1 MSAEETVM
9 VRTHTTFLAALG
21 CALLVAPAQAQFS
34 DNFSDNNFNTGVVW
48 SGSDV
53 LFTAATGMLQSQS
66 PGAANYY
73 LSTPSTQATDA
84 QWEWFTNLKFA
95 TSGAN
100 YTDVYLMSSAANLA
114 SGVNGYFVRMGGT
127 PDRLELFRSDAGT
140 AVSLIV
146 SPDGIVNSSTDN
158 PFKIRVT
165 RDAGNNWTLLF
176 DDGALGSFTTG
187 GTANDATYIACTH
200 FGVRIEQSTA
210 VSVVNNHFFDDFNV
224 GPIPVDLTPPAI
236 ISVVATS
243 STNVDVQYGE
253 ALDPAFLGAY
263 DIIPFIGVSAQV
275 QDGFDPALVH
285 ITTAIA
291 LTSGNTYTLNA
302 SGAQDAAAN
311 AAVPANI
318 DFTYVVPAVAGPRD
332 VAINEIMADPS
343 PVVGL
348 PDAEYMEILNTTAS
362 SSFDLSGWTF
372 TDGSTTG
379 VLPAFTLTPGMYAII
394 VDDATASL
402 FTGVANVISVTSF
415 PSMNN
420 DGDPLVLKDGGGVTI
435 DAVTYDLGWYNDA
448 AKEDG
453 GWSLEQKNY
462 TAPCSGADNWTASND
477 AQGGTPGEVNSV
489 LDLTPDA
496 QAPSLLSVQV
506 NSPTEIALVFSEQ
519 LDAVSTLAASYVL
532 DPVIT
537 VATIANGPAPVTSV
551 VLTLGT
557 SLDVGQLYTVTV
569 TGVTD
574 CPGNAIGSANTGSF
588 ALPEPA
594 SPGDI
599 VINEVLYDP
608 RVGGYDFV
616 ELYNASSK
624 TLSLA
629 DFALASEFNGA
640 IFNVVDITTQ
650 SILLLPG
657 EYLAITESASNI
669 ASEYPLGHADRYFQ
683 TDMPS
688 YNNGEGAV
696 VLMDVDGDTLD
707 LFRYDDALHF
717 ELLGNT
723 EGVSLER
730 INPARPSSD
739 NTNWHSA
746 AQAVG
751 WATPGYRNSQYSL
764 TSEPTGELTIDRA
777 IFSPDN
783 DGYEDVLTMSYRFD
797 EPGFTGNITIYDQ
810 AGRETRK
817 LMQNELL
824 GVTGSIS
831 WDGITEENEV
841 ARIGPYIVVFE
852 VFDLSGNTETFRK
865 TVVLAHKLD

>member
-1 MSAEETVM
+1 M
-9 VRTHTTFLAALG
+9 THAYPTFLAAFAG
-21 CALLVAPAQAQFS
+21 AFLVAPAQAQFT
-34 DNFSDNNFNTGVVW
+34 DDFSDNNFNIGVVW
-48 SGSDV
+48 SGDDA
-53 LFTAATGMLQSQS
+53 LFTAATGALQSQS

-73 LSTPSTQATDA
+73 LSTPCTQASDA
-84 QWEWFTNLKFA
+84 QWEWFANLKFA

-100 YTDVYLMSSAANLA
+100 YVDVYLMSGAADLA

-127 PDRLELFRSDAGT
+127 PDRLELFRSDAGV
-140 AVSLIV
+140 AVSLIT

-176 DDGALGSFTTG
+176 DDGALGSFTTA
-187 GTANDATYIACTH
+187 GTANDATYTSCTH

-210 VSVVNNHFFDDFNV
+210 VSVVNNHFFDDFSV
-224 GPIPVDLTPPAI
+224 GPIPVDLTPPVI
-236 ISVVATS
+236 IGVVATS
-243 STNVDVQYGE
+243 ATNVDVQYGE
-253 ALDPAFLGAY
+253 ALDPAFIGTY

-285 ITTAIA
+285 VTPAIA
-291 LTSGNTYTLNA
+291 FTNGNTYTLNA
-302 SGAQDAAAN
+302 SGAQDAVGNIAVAAN
-311 AAVPANI
+311 V
-318 DFTYVVPAVAGPRD
+318 DFTYVVPATAGPRD
-332 VAINEIMADPS
+332 VVINEIMADPS

-348 PDAEYMEILNTTAS
+348 PDAEFVEILNTTAS
-362 SSFDLSGWTF
+362 SSFDLGGWTF

-394 VDDATASL
+394 VDDATAGL
-402 FTGVANVISVTSF
+402 FSGVANVIVVTSF

-420 DGDPLVLKDGGGVTI
+420 DGDPLALRDGGGALI

-448 AKEDG
+448 AKEEG

-462 TAPCSGADNWTASND
+462 NAQCSGADNWTASND
-477 AQGGTPGEVNSV
+477 AQGGTPGEGNSV
-489 LDLTPDA
+489 LDLTPDI

-506 NSPTEIALVFSEQ
+506 DSPTEIALVFSEQ
-519 LDAVSTLAASYVL
+519 LDAASTLAASYVL
-532 DPVIT
+532 DPPIT
-537 VATIANGPAPVTSV
+537 VANVANGPAPLTSV
-551 VLTLGT
+551 VLTLGG
-557 SLDVGQLYTVTV
+557 SLTVGQLYTVTV

-574 CPGNAIGSANTGSF
+574 CPGNAIGATNTGSF

-594 SPGDI
+594 EPGDI
-599 VINEVLYDP
+599 VINEILYDP

-616 ELYNASSK
+616 ELYNASNK

-640 IFNVVDITTQ
+640 IFNIVDITAQ

-657 EYLAITESASNI
+657 QYIAITESASNI
-669 ASEYPLGHADRYFQ
+669 EAEYPLGHADRYYQ
-683 TDMPS
+683 TDIPS
-688 YNNGEGAV
+688 YNNEEGTV
-696 VLMDVDGDTLD
+696 VLLDVDGDTLD
-707 LFRYDDALHF
+707 LFRYNDNLHF
-717 ELLGNT
+717 ELLNNT

-746 AQAVG
+746 AEALG

-764 TSEPTGELTIDRA
+764 TDEPTGELVVDRA

-783 DGYEDVLTMSYRFD
+783 DGFEDVLTMGYRFD
-797 EPGFTGNITIYDQ
+797 EPGFTGNIVIYDQ
-810 AGRETRK
+810 AGRETKK

-824 GVTGSIS
+824 GVSGSIS
-831 WDGITEENEV
+831 WDGITDENEK

-852 VFDLSGNTETFRK
+852 VFDLGGDTETFRK
-865 TVVLAHKLD
+865 TVVLAHKL

>member
-1 MSAEETVM
+1 MS
-9 VRTHTTFLAALG
+9 RLYPTFLIVMSIVLPNGAAH
-21 CALLVAPAQAQFS
+21 AQFT
-34 DNFSDNNFNTGVVW
+34 DDFNDNNFTTGVVW
-48 SGSDV
+48 TGNAV
-53 LFTAATGMLQSQS
+53 LFTASTGALQSQS

-73 LSTPSTQATDA
+73 LSTPSALATNA
-84 QWEWFTNLKFA
+84 QWELYANLKFA

-100 YTDVYLMSSAANLA
+100 YADIYLMSGASDLA

-127 PDRLELFRSDAGT
+127 QDRMELFRSDAGV
-140 AVSLIV
+140 AVSLIT

-165 RDAGNNWTLLF
+165 RDAGNNWTLMY
-176 DDGALGSFTTG
+176 DDGVLGSLATA
-187 GTANDATYIACTH
+187 GTALDATYNSSTH

-210 VSVVNNHFFDDFNV
+210 ASAVNNHFFDDFSV
-224 GPIPVDLTPPAI
+224 GAIPVDLTPPAV

-243 STNVDVQYGE
+243 ATNVDVQYVE
-253 ALDPAFLGAY
+253 ALDPTFIGTY
-263 DIIPFIGVSAQV
+263 DITPFIGVSAQV

-285 ITTAIA
+285 VTSAIA
-291 LTSGNTYTLNA
+291 LTNGSTYTLSA
-302 SGAQDAAAN
+302 SAAQDAAGN
-311 AAVPANI
+311 AAPLANI
-318 DFTYVVPAVAGPRD
+318 NFTYVVPAVAGPRD
-332 VAINEIMADPS
+332 VVINEIMADPS

-348 PDAEYMEILNTTAS
+348 PDAEYVEILNTTTA

-372 TDGSTTG
+372 SDGSTTG
-379 VLPAFTLTPGMYAII
+379 TLASFILTPGMYAIV
-394 VDDATASL
+394 VDDANTAL

-420 DGDPLVLKDGGGVTI
+420 DGDPLSLKDAGGVVI
-435 DAVTYDLGWYNDA
+435 DAVTYDLSWYNDA

-462 TAPCSGADNWTASND
+462 TAPCSGASNWTASTD
-477 AQGGTPGEVNSV
+477 PQGGTPGEVNSV
-489 LDLTPDA
+489 LDITPDT
-496 QAPSLLSVQV
+496 QAPALVSVLV
-506 NSPTEIALVFSEQ
+506 NSAMEVALVFSEE
-519 LDAVSTLAASYVL
+519 LDAVSTLSANYVL
-532 DPVIT
+532 DPAIT
-537 VATIANGPAPVTSV
+537 VTNVANGPAPVTSV

-557 SLDVGQLYTVTV
+557 PLAIGQQYVVTV
-569 TGVTD
+569 SGVSD
-574 CPGNAIGSANTGSF
+574 CPGNAIGAQNTGSF

-594 SPGDI
+594 EPGDI

-616 ELYNASSK
+616 ELYNASNK

-629 DFALASEFNGA
+629 DFALATEFIGLIVN
-640 IFNVVDITTQ
+640 ITDITDQ

-657 EYLAITESASNI
+657 QYMAITESASNI
-669 ASEYPLGHADRYFQ
+669 EAEYPLGHADRYFQ
-683 TDMPS
+683 ADMPS
-688 YNNGEGAV
+688 YNNGEGTV

-707 LFRYDDALHF
+707 LFRYTDDLHF
-717 ELLGNT
+717 ELLNET

-746 AQAVG
+746 AEAVG
-751 WATPGYRNSQYSL
+751 WATPGYQNSQYGL
-764 TSEPTGELTIDRA
+764 TSEPSGELTVDRA

-783 DGYEDVLTMSYRFD
+783 DGFEDVLTVNYRLD
-797 EPGFTGNITIYDQ
+797 EPGFTGNIIIYDQ
-810 AGRETRK
+810 AGRETKK

-824 GVTGSIS
+824 GVSGSIS
-831 WDGITEENEV
+831 WDGISDGNEK

-852 VFDLSGNTETFRK
+852 VFDLSGKTETFRK
-865 TVVLAHKLD
+865 TVVLAHKLQ

>member
-1 MSAEETVM
+1 MP
-9 VRTHTTFLAALG
+9 RLYPTFLAILCVVLP
-21 CALLVAPAQAQFS
+21 CAATYAQFTDDFN
-34 DNFSDNNFNTGVVW
+34 DNDFTTGTSW
-48 SGSDV
+48 SGNDV
-53 LFTAATGMLQSQS
+53 LYTAATGQLQSQS

-73 LSTPSTQATDA
+73 LSTPSALATNA
-84 QWEWFTNLKFA
+84 QWEWFANLKFS

-100 YTDVYLMSSAANLA
+100 YADVYLVSGAADLS
-114 SGVNGYFVRMGGT
+114 SGVSGYFVRMGGT
-127 PDRLELFRSDAGT
+127 QDRLELFRSDAGV
-140 AVSLIV
+140 AVSLIA

-165 RDAGNNWTLLF
+165 RDAGNNFTLLY
-176 DDGALGSFTTG
+176 DDGVLGSFTTAG
-187 GTANDATYIACTH
+187 AALDATYNSSTH
-200 FGVRIEQSTA
+200 AGVRIEQSTA
-210 VSVVNNHFFDDFNV
+210 ASAVNNHFFDDFSV

-253 ALDPAFLGAY
+253 ALDPGFIGTY

-285 ITTAIA
+285 VTPAIA
-291 LTSGNTYTLNA
+291 LSNGGTYTLNA
-302 SGAQDAAAN
+302 SAAQDAAGNSAL
-311 AAVPANI
+311 PLGI

-332 VAINEIMADPS
+332 VVINEIMADPS

-348 PDAEYMEILNTTAS
+348 PDAEYVEILNTTAA

-372 TDGSTTG
+372 SDGSTTG
-379 VLPAFTLTPGMYAII
+379 TLPAFVLLPGMYAIV
-394 VDDATASL
+394 VDDANTTL

-420 DGDPLVLKDGGGVTI
+420 DGDPLSLKDAGGVVI
-435 DAVTYDLGWYNDA
+435 DAVTYDLVWYNDA
-448 AKEDG
+448 LKEDG

-462 TAPCSGADNWTASND
+462 TAPCSGASNWTASTD
-477 AQGGTPGEVNSV
+477 LQGGTPGEVNSV
-489 LDLTPDA
+489 LDITPDT
-496 QAPSLLSVQV
+496 QAPSLVSVLV
-506 NSPTEIALVFSEQ
+506 NSATEIALVFSEE
-519 LDAVSTLAASYVL
+519 LDAVTTLSATYVL
-532 DPVIT
+532 DPAIT
-537 VATIANGPAPVTSV
+537 VTNVANGSAPVTSV

-557 SLDVGQLYTVTV
+557 PLSIGQQYMVTV
-569 TGVTD
+569 NGVAD
-574 CPGNAIGSANTGSF
+574 CPGNAIGGQNTGSF

-594 SPGDI
+594 EPGDI

-616 ELYNASSK
+616 ELYNASNK

-629 DFALASEFNGA
+629 DLALATEFIGLIVN
-640 IFNVVDITTQ
+640 ITDVTDQ

-657 EYLAITESASNI
+657 QYIAITESASNI
-669 ASEYPLGHADRYFQ
+669 EAEYPLGHADRYFQ
-683 TDMPS
+683 ADMPS
-688 YNNGEGAV
+688 YNNGDGTV

-707 LFRYDDALHF
+707 LFRYTDDLHF
-717 ELLGNT
+717 ELLNET

-746 AQAVG
+746 AEAVG
-751 WATPGYRNSQYSL
+751 WATPGYRNSQYSG
-764 TSEPTGELTIDRA
+764 TGEPSGELTVDRA

-783 DGYEDVLTMSYRFD
+783 DGFEDVLTIGYRLD
-797 EPGFTGNITIYDQ
+797 DPGFTGNIVIYDQ
-810 AGRETRK
+810 AGRETKK

-824 GVTGSIS
+824 GVNGSIS
-831 WDGITEENEV
+831 WDGITDENEK

-852 VFDLSGNTETFRK
+852 VFDLSGNTETFWK
-865 TVVLAHKLD
+865 TVVLAHQL

>member
-1 MSAEETVM
+1 MT
-9 VRTHTTFLAALG
+9 RLLPTFLIAFG
-21 CALLVAPAQAQFS
+21 SVLLVAPVQAQFT
-34 DNFSDNNFNTGVVW
+34 DDFSDNNFTTGVVW
-48 SGSDV
+48 SGNDV
-53 LFTAATGMLQSQS
+53 LFTAATGQLQSQS

-73 LSTPSTQATDA
+73 LSTASTTATTA
-84 QWEWFTNLKFA
+84 QWEWFMNLKFA

-100 YTDVYLMSSAANLA
+100 YVDVYLMSGSADLA

-127 PDRLELFRSDAGT
+127 PDRLEFFRSDAGA
-140 AVSLIV
+140 AVSLIT

-176 DDGALGSFTTG
+176 DDGALGSFTTA
-187 GTANDATYIACTH
+187 GTANDATYTSCTH

-210 VSVVNNHFFDDFNV
+210 VSVVNNHFFDDFSV
-224 GPIPVDLTPPAI
+224 GAIPVDLTPPAI

-243 STNVDVQYGE
+243 ATNVDVQYGE
-253 ALDPAFLGAY
+253 ALDPNFIGTY
-263 DIIPFIGVSAQV
+263 DIVPFIGVSAQV

-285 ITTAIA
+285 ITPAIA
-291 LTSGNTYTLNA
+291 LTSGNTYTLFSSA
-302 SGAQDAAAN
+302 AQDAAGN
-311 AAVPANI
+311 GAALVTT

-332 VAINEIMADPS
+332 VVINEIMADPS

-348 PDAEYMEILNTTAS
+348 PDAEYMEILNTTAA
-362 SSFDLSGWTF
+362 SSFDLAGWTF

-379 VLPAFTLTPGMYAII
+379 VLPAFTLTPGMYALL

-402 FTGVANVISVTSF
+402 FSGVANVISVTSF

-420 DGDPLVLKDGGGVTI
+420 DGDPLVLKDGGGQVI
-435 DAVTYDLGWYNDA
+435 DAVTYALDWYNDA
-448 AKEDG
+448 IKQDG
-453 GWSLEQKNY
+453 GWTLEQRNY

-506 NSPTEIALVFSEQ
+506 NSPTEIALVFSEV
-519 LDAVSTLAASYVL
+519 LDAASTLAASYVL
-532 DPVIT
+532 DPAIT
-537 VATIANGPAPVTSV
+537 VASIANGPAPLTSV
-551 VLTLGT
+551 VLTLGG
-557 SLDVGQLYTVTV
+557 SLTVGQLYTVTV

-574 CPGNAIGSANTGSF
+574 CPGNAISATNTASF

-629 DFALASEFNGA
+629 DFALASEFNGN

-657 EYLAITESASNI
+657 EYIAITESASNI
-669 ASEYPLGHADRYFQ
+669 AAEYPLGHADRYFQ

-688 YNNGEGAV
+688 YNNGEGTV

-707 LFRYDDALHF
+707 LFRYNDNLHF
-717 ELLGNT
+717 ELINNT

-730 INPARPSSD
+730 INPARPSDD

-746 AQAVG
+746 SGAAG
-751 WATPGYRNSQYSL
+751 WATPGYLNSQYSL
-764 TSEPTGELTIDRA
+764 TSEPSGELVVDRA

-783 DGYEDVLTMSYRFD
+783 DGFEDVLTLSYRFD
-797 EPGFTGNITIYDQ
+797 QAGFTGNIIIYDQ
-810 AGRETRK
+810 AGRETKK

-824 GVTGSIS
+824 GVGGSIS
-831 WDGITEENEV
+831 WDGITDENEK

-852 VFDLSGNTETFRK
+852 VFDLGGNTETFRK
-865 TVVLAHKLD
+865 TVVLAHKLE